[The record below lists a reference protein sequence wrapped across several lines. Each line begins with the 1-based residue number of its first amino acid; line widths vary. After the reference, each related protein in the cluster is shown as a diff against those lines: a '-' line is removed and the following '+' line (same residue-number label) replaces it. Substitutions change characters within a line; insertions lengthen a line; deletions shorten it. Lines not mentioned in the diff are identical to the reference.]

1 MPLEKGS
8 AMPSL
13 DGATEWFNATGARA
27 EAEARGAATVV
38 YFWSRGS
45 ATCHNDLSS
54 VAALREQHAAAELH
68 FIAVHVPQSDDDRD
82 TELVREAITL
92 NRLTEPCAID
102 NEGVLRAAFQVE
114 ITEIPAFF
122 LFDAGGTLRSQPTGD
137 AGAIAHELEKFLTS

>member
-27 EAEARGAATVV
+27 EAEARGVATLV

-45 ATCHNDLSS
+45 ATCQNDLAS
-54 VAALREQHAAAELH
+54 VAALRERHEAAGLH
-68 FIAVHVPQSDDDRD
+68 FVAVHMPQSEDDRD

-92 NRLTEPCAID
+92 NHLTEPCAVD
-102 NEGVLRAAFQVE
+102 NEGKLRTAFEVEAANV
-114 ITEIPAFF
+114 PAFF
-122 LFDAGGTLRSQPTGD
+122 LFDAGGKLRSQSTGE
-137 AGAIAHELEKFLTS
+137 AGEMASEVENLLTS

>member
-27 EAEARGAATVV
+27 EAEARGTATLV

-45 ATCHNDLSS
+45 AACDNDLSS
-54 VAALREQHAAAELH
+54 VAAWREQHAAAELH

-92 NRLTEPCAID
+92 NRLTEPCAVD
-102 NEGVLRAAFQVE
+102 NEGALCAAFQVE
-114 ITEIPAFF
+114 TMAVPAFF
-122 LFDAGGTLRSQPTGD
+122 LFDASGRLRSQPTGD
-137 AGAIAHELEKFLTS
+137 AGAIGHELEKFLTS